1 MPNMRETA
9 VVLPVSP
16 LAPPTL
22 LPGEDLSHYE
32 ALAEAVRAAF
42 RARTAYVKILVDN
55 LVMIE
60 WEIQRIRR
68 QRDELYQAA
77 YARAGQEPDFL
88 MLGMGS
94 RKLPQDQ
101 AEIDER
107 ERRARALTMTMP
119 ERDLLER
126 KLGALE
132 DRRRSLIRDIK
143 QFNREANE
151 PVEDAEISG
160 PE

>member
-9 VVLPVSP
+9 VVQPVSP
-16 LAPPTL
+16 LAPPIL
-22 LPGEDLSHYE
+22 LPGEDPSHYE
-32 ALAEAVRAAF
+32 ALAAAVRATF
-42 RARTAYVKILVDN
+42 RARTAYVKLLIEN

-60 WEIQRIRR
+60 WEIQRIWR

-77 YARAGQEPDFL
+77 YARAGRDPDFL
-88 MLGMGS
+88 MLDIGS
-94 RKLPQDQ
+94 RKPPQDQ
-101 AEIDER
+101 AEVDER

-132 DRRRSLIRDIK
+132 DRRRALIRNIK
-143 QFNREANE
+143 MFDREAND